1 MRKPMKLIIQIPCY
15 NEEQTI
21 AKTLEDLPKS
31 IPGIDVIETLII
43 DDGSNDKTV
52 EVAKRH
58 GVQHFV
64 KFTQNLGLAR
74 GFDAG
79 LDKCLSLGA
88 DIIVNTD
95 ADNQYKGSDIPRLI
109 QPILDGKAEI
119 VIGNRQVD
127 KITEFSWLKKRMQK
141 IGSYIVRKVSQTKVP
156 DTTSGFRAYSREAA
170 MQMNIIS
177 TFSYTLETIIE
188 AGQKDIAIVS
198 IPIETNKTTRPSR
211 LFKSNWYY
219 IKRSIATIIRIYT
232 MYQPLRV
239 FFYTGLVSLLLGLIL
254 SFRYIYFMVI
264 GEGPGH
270 IQSVIIAGIL
280 LLLGF
285 IVTMIGLLADLIA
298 SNRKLVEKTLFKI
311 KKIENK

>member
-1 MRKPMKLIIQIPCY
+1 MKLIIQVPCY

-21 AKTLEDLPKS
+21 VKTLKDLPKS

-43 DDGSNDKTV
+43 DDGSNDRTV
-52 EVAKRH
+52 EVAKQN

-74 GFDAG
+74 GFAAG

-95 ADNQYKGSDIPRLI
+95 ADNQYKGSDIPQLI
-109 QPILDGKAEI
+109 KPILEGRAEI
-119 VIGNRQVD
+119 VIGDRQVN
-127 KITEFSWLKKRMQK
+127 KITEFSRLKKRMQK
-141 IGSYIVRKVSQTKVP
+141 IGSYIVRKVSQTNIP

-170 MQMNIIS
+170 MHMNIIS

-188 AGQKDIAIVS
+188 AGQKDIPIIS
-198 IPIETNKTTRPSR
+198 IPIETNKTERPSR

-219 IKRSIATIIRIYT
+219 IKRSMATIIRIYT

-239 FFYTGLVSLLLGLIL
+239 FFYSGLMAFLISLLLSG
-254 SFRYIYFMVI
+254 RYFYFMVL
-264 GEGPGH
+264 GEGKGH
-270 IQSVIIAGIL
+270 IQSVILAGIL
-280 LLLGF
+280 FLLSCVLF
-285 IVTMIGLLADLIA
+285 MFGLLADVVA
-298 SNRKLVEKTLFKI
+298 SNRKILENVQYQLKKDRLEKK
-311 KKIENK
+311 

>member
-21 AKTLEDLPKS
+21 AKTLKDLPKS

-43 DDGSNDKTV
+43 DDGSNDRTV
-52 EVAKRH
+52 EVAKQH
-58 GVQHFV
+58 GVQYIV
-64 KFTQNLGLAR
+64 KLTQNLGLAR
-74 GFDAG
+74 AFAAG
-79 LDKCLSLGA
+79 IDKCLSLDA

-95 ADNQYKGSDIPRLI
+95 ADNQYKGSDIPRI
-109 QPILDGKAEI
+109 IKPILDGKGEI
-119 VIGNRQVD
+119 VVGNRQIE
-127 KITEFSWLKKRMQK
+127 KIKGFSWTKKLLQK
-141 IGSYIVRKVSQTKVP
+141 LGSYIVRKVSQTKIP

-188 AGQKDIAIVS
+188 AGQKDIPIVS
-198 IPIETNKTTRPSR
+198 IPIETNKTERPSR

-239 FFYTGLVSLLLGLIL
+239 FFYSGLVSLLFSLALIG
-254 SFRYIYFMVI
+254 RYFFFMI
-264 GEGPGH
+264 LGEGKGH
-270 IQSVIIAGIL
+270 IQSVILAGIL
-280 LLLGF
+280 FLLGLLLF
-285 IVTMIGLLADLIA
+285 MFGLLADVVA
-298 SNRKLVEKTLFKI
+298 SNRKILEDTLYRI
-311 KKIENK
+311 KKNSLQ

>member
-1 MRKPMKLIIQIPCY
+1 MKLIIQIPCY

-198 IPIETNKTTRPSR
+198 IPIETNKTERPSR

>member
-1 MRKPMKLIIQIPCY
+1 MKLIIQIPCY

-43 DDGSNDKTV
+43 DDGSNDRTV
-52 EVAKRH
+52 KIAKQH

-74 GFDAG
+74 AFAAG
-79 LDKCLSLGA
+79 LEKSLELGA

-109 QPILDGKAEI
+109 QPILDKKAEI
-119 VIGNRQVD
+119 VIGDRQVD
-127 KITEFSWLKKRMQK
+127 KIHEFSRLKKIMQK
-141 IGSYIVRKVSQTKVP
+141 FGSYIVRKVSQTNIP
-156 DTTSGFRAYSREAA
+156 DTTSGFRAYSRHAA
-170 MQMNIIS
+170 LHMNIIS

-188 AGQKDIAIVS
+188 AGQKDIPIIS
-198 IPIETNKTTRPSR
+198 IPIETNKTERPSR

-219 IKRSIATIIRIYT
+219 IKRSTATIIRIYT

-239 FFYTGLVSLLLGLIL
+239 FFYSGLITFLISLLLSG
-254 SFRYIYFMVI
+254 RYLYFMVL
-264 GEGPGH
+264 GEGKGH
-270 IQSVIIAGIL
+270 IQSVILAGIL
-280 LLLGF
+280 FLLSCVLF
-285 IVTMIGLLADLIA
+285 MFGLLADVVA
-298 SNRKLVEKTLFKI
+298 ANRKIMEDTLYRI
-311 KKIENK
+311 KKNSFQ